1 MLTHTYSRQLVRAIS
16 WTLSYA
22 TANDESNRAGDLDC
36 GLEVNVRNG
45 NKTYGPRPVR
55 RQGHM
60 HGITT
65 RNLIGNIHMFF

>member
-1 MLTHTYSRQLVRAIS
+1 MLTRTYSRQLVRAIS
-16 WTLSYA
+16 WTLCYA
-22 TANDESNRAGDLDC
+22 TASEESNRARNPDC

-65 RNLIGNIHMFF
+65 RNLIGYIHMFF